1 MAVNMQNAN
10 QLKLPATN
18 GQCFIYFGA
27 LTPMAKVYNCMK
39 EHGEDDVYVWL
50 CEHNLQYRRIGK
62 IRTNWQIIAGREIR
76 FLKNDN
82 PYNLDFDRAYQQ
94 LDESDLKRYKLNI
107 NIERDITWNLV
118 RAGIHQV
125 PKYYIIY
132 NKLIEAP
139 LIIPEKPKIV
149 VLQ

>member
-1 MAVNMQNAN
+1 MDINTQNIS
-10 QLKLPATN
+10 QLILPATN

-82 PYNLDFDRAYQQ
+82 PYNLDLDRTYQQ
-94 LDESDLKRYKLNI
+94 LDENDLKRYKLNI
-107 NIERDITWNLV
+107 NVERDITWNLT

-125 PKYYIIY
+125 PRYYIIY
-132 NKLIEAP
+132 NKLIEVSPAVQA
-139 LIIPEKPKIV
+139 KPKMIA
-149 VLQ
+149 LQ